1 MNPHLTRSAI
11 RNLYPA
17 LLLLLLIPFAHAQE
31 PVVAEKPSGE
41 PVLTDQQKRHKAF
54 EIVWQT
60 VNERFYDRNFGGVD
74 WLQVRKRYEPL
85 VAAATSDTQAHLLL
99 QQMINELHQSH
110 FVVIPPESIP
120 RFVPPKKSDSQRHLG
135 GDQEDEVSEDEN
147 ADDTDLAMLLDKG
160 NPELTEKLST
170 GIGIEVRI
178 VDRAVVITRINRG
191 SSAARA
197 GLLPGFVIKKAN
209 SVLLD
214 QAIARFE
221 SNPIWKD
228 LLRSE
233 MPRVVLAGF
242 INGPADTMVRLS
254 IIDRRNRHRTVVVKR
269 ERLPGEMTPG
279 IGNLPPLYTEFESRV
294 LRGGIGY
301 IRFDAFVPAMM
312 RKVCAALRSM
322 HDAPALIIDLR
333 GNQGG
338 LLGMLSGLSGLL
350 ETKLIALGAMQTR
363 SGSSPL
369 YAFPQRDP
377 YLGGIAILID
387 GSTES
392 AAEMFASALQ
402 ENGRAVIVGERSAGN
417 TLPSAIIKLPTG
429 ALFQYGWANFQ
440 TTAGKT
446 LEGNGV
452 VPDVSVKLR
461 RQQLLAGVDPQLAGA
476 IVQAREQ
483 VKLNRVLAT
492 VNIIGEKNPNEIS
505 PRAPGVNP
513 TKTDSAP
520 PPPPPKADAPPA
532 ASAKPENKLPSDLPS
547 AEEIVQ
553 RFLEVSGGEEVLR
566 KISSRISTGSIE
578 VPLTGLRGNVEIY
591 ELAPNKKSIIVNIRG
606 YGVFQRTWDGT
617 KGWVQDPLQGYI
629 DLGSSA
635 IARVNTEAD
644 LLSLLTLRQSG
655 AALRLMGK
663 LKVND
668 RDVFVVQATY
678 PGPVRKVWYFD
689 TENGLL
695 LRKDNVYYED
705 YRAVDGLKLPF
716 TIRDESFSGFAAVMK
731 LDTIKQNVAVDEA
744 KFREYPSCFTKP
756 VQN

>member
-11 RNLYPA
+11 RNLYSA

-41 PVLTDQQKRHKAF
+41 PVLTDQQKRQKAF

-74 WLQVRKRYEPL
+74 WLQARKRYEPL
-85 VAAATSDTQAHLLL
+85 VAAATSDAQVHLLL
-99 QQMINELHQSH
+99 QEMINELHQSH

-120 RFVPPKKSDSQRHLG
+120 RFVPPKKSDSLRHLG
-135 GDQEDEVSEDEN
+135 GDQEDEAPEDES
-147 ADDTDLAMLLDKG
+147 ADDADLALLLDKG

-170 GIGIEVRI
+170 GIGIDVRI
-178 VDRAVVITRINRG
+178 VDRAVVITRVNRG

-221 SNPIWKD
+221 SNPLWKD

-242 INGPADTMVRLS
+242 INGLEDTVVRLR
-254 IIDRRNRHRTVVVKR
+254 IIDRRNRPRTVVVKR

-322 HDAPALIIDLR
+322 HNAPALIIDLR

-350 ETKLIALGAMQTR
+350 ESKLIALGAMQTR
-363 SGSSPL
+363 SGASPL

-377 YLGGIAILID
+377 YLGVIAILID

-402 ENGRAVIVGERSAGN
+402 ENGRGVIVGERSAGN
-417 TLPSAIIKLPTG
+417 TLPSAILKLPTG
-429 ALFQYGWANFQ
+429 ALFQYGWANFK

-476 IVQAREQ
+476 IVRAREQ

-492 VNIIGEKNPNEIS
+492 VNIIGEKNPSEVS
-505 PRAPGVNP
+505 PAPGVNP

-520 PPPPPKADAPPA
+520 PPPAPKADAPPA
-532 ASAKPENKLPSDLPS
+532 AGAKPESKLPSDIPS

-629 DLGSSA
+629 DLGSAA
-635 IARVNTEAD
+635 IARLNTEAD
-644 LLSLLTLRQSG
+644 LLSLLTLKQSG
-655 AALRLMGK
+655 ATLRLMGK

-678 PGPVRKVWYFD
+678 PGPVRQVWYFD

-705 YRAVDGLKLPF
+705 YRAVDGLKLAF

-744 KFREYPSCFTKP
+744 KFREYPSCFTNP
-756 VQN
+756 GQN